1 MEPTEEAASWT
12 GRERRSQVRYP
23 VDGEASLLPLNGH
36 PLLRCRLVDL
46 SLQGCCIRG
55 QQPMRVAAGT
65 RVEVQFKVNGI
76 NFRFS
81 GTIQWSDGRQQVGI
95 RFPNSLPRQAED
107 WKAVLAE
114 VEATARK
121 KAAEEHGESKNLMP
135 SQCPREPKSCFG
147 SGCPAAGGVW
157 RAGLSCVGALPFPPP
172 GAGGSSRDRRAQA
185 RESVDSPATLYLVK
199 SGSRFDGR
207 IVDLSLGGCGIRIK
221 ERFPLGIY
229 TRVEVEFRLQ
239 GLPFRLAGVVQTI
252 RDQTT
257 VGIRFIDL
265 SERKQAQVIELI
277 AEIRALQESKPE
289 HAVPPAS

>member
-1 MEPTEEAASWT
+1 MDPAEEVASRT

-23 VDGEASLLPLNGH
+23 VDGEATLLPLNGH
-36 PLLRCRLVDL
+36 QLLRCRLVDL

-81 GTIQWSDGRQQVGI
+81 ETIQWSDGRQQVGI

-121 KAAEEHGESKNLMP
+121 KAAEEHGESKSLNAQP
-135 SQCPREPKSCFG
+135 VPREPKILFRHRPPGSRGSMARRPQLRRRPPISPSLGRAAPATTGGRRQGNRSISRGHLPGEERVTFRWAHPRSQPGRLRHPDQGAISPGHLHARG
-147 SGCPAAGGVW
+147 SGV
-157 RAGLSCVGALPFPPP
+157 L
-172 GAGGSSRDRRAQA
+172 
-185 RESVDSPATLYLVK
+185 
-199 SGSRFDGR
+199 
-207 IVDLSLGGCGIRIK
+207 
-221 ERFPLGIY
+221 
-229 TRVEVEFRLQ
+229 LQ
-239 GLPFRLAGVVQTI
+239 GLTFRLAGVVQTI
-252 RDQTT
+252 REQTT
-257 VGIRFIDL
+257 VGIRFLDM

-289 HAVPPAS
+289 HAVPPVS